1 MLAAVNDDVLGD
13 ALCDVNLASDAGNAH
28 VRGVGLDVGATNAT
42 KAAAMEK
49 MRKMENRKKRWRC
62 RKLS

>member
-1 MLAAVNDDVLGD
+1 VLAAVNDDVLGD

-42 KAAAMEK
+42 KAAMEK
-49 MRKMENRKKRWRC
+49 ISKMENRKKN
-62 RKLS
+62 